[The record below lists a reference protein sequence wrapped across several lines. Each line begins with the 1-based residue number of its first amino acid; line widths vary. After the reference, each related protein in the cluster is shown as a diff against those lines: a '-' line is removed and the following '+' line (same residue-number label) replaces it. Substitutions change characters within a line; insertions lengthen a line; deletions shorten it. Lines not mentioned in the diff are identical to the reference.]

1 MPLKKNNDLT
11 CFGQII
17 ENLSSEIIIFNAETL
32 KVLNANKAARKNLGY
47 SLDELLN
54 MIPTDINP
62 ESDLDEIKQ
71 LVAPLKRGEVD
82 KVVLETVHRRKEGT
96 IYNVE
101 VNLQIADHLGDSAII
116 ANIFDISERIKSETF
131 IKKKSDFLKLI
142 LDTSP
147 CIIGVKDR
155 DYNIVEANQ
164 KLLELYPEEMR
175 DSVIGTSTVEEYS
188 KEDRDAF
195 LENDRIA
202 FETGYS
208 EVTETLDMPMGRRLT
223 LYTQKVRFEDA
234 KGTPYILLIAVDVT
248 DREELIQ
255 KLANSNEELERF
267 AYVCSH
273 DLQEPL
279 RMIRSFSDRL
289 KTHLSD
295 ILKDDPKGQKYFNFV
310 TDGAER
316 SQKLIAD
323 ILEYSSIDNNPHH
336 LESFNV
342 KELIDVVKK
351 NLALQL
357 DEKQAKITFDDL
369 PELTANKT
377 QIYQLLQNLIN
388 NGLKY
393 QSQNLLPHVHI
404 AFKDTDTHFEF
415 EVRDNGIGIDQKNL
429 KKVFDVFQR
438 LHRRDQYKGTGV
450 GLAICKKIVD
460 QHGGKI
466 WVESKP
472 GEGSSF
478 FFTLQKIDALK
489 DNAVKYEAA

>member
-62 ESDLDEIKQ
+62 DSDLDEIKQ

-82 KVVLETVHRRKEGT
+82 KVVLETVHRRKQGT
-96 IYNVE
+96 SYDVE
-101 VNLQIADHLGDSAII
+101 VNLQIADHLGSSAII

-131 IKKKSDFLKLI
+131 IKKKGDFLKLI

-175 DSVIGTSTVEEYS
+175 DSVIGTSTVEKYT
-188 KEDRDAF
+188 KEDREAF

-208 EVTETLDMPMGRRLT
+208 EVMETLDMPMGKRLT

-234 KGTPYILLIAVDVT
+234 KGTPYILLIAMDVT

-289 KTHLSD
+289 KMHLKDS
-295 ILKDDPKGQKYFNFV
+295 LKDDPKGQKYLHFV
-310 TDGAER
+310 TDGAAR
-316 SQKLIAD
+316 SQQLIAD
-323 ILEYSSIDNNPHH
+323 ILSYSSIDSHSSH
-336 LESFNV
+336 FES
-342 KELIDVVKK
+342 LDVNQIVDVIKQ

-357 DEKQAKITFDDL
+357 DEKQGKITHDIL
-369 PELTANKT
+369 PSVIGHET
-377 QIYQLLQNLIN
+377 QIYQLLQNLIS
-388 NGLKY
+388 NGFKY
-393 QSQNLLPHVHI
+393 QSGGKLPHVHI
-404 AFKDTDTHFEF
+404 GYEDLGEFHKF
-415 EVRDNGIGIDQKNL
+415 EVRDNGIGIDQKSL
-429 KKVFDVFQR
+429 KKIFGVFQR
-438 LHRRDQYKGTGV
+438 LHRRNEYSGTGI
-450 GLAICKKIVD
+450 GLAICKKVVD
-460 QHGGKI
+460 YHGGKI
-466 WVESKP
+466 WVESEP
-472 GEGSSF
+472 GDGSRF
-478 FFTLQKIDALK
+478 FFTIKKSPSLPRAKLET
-489 DNAVKYEAA
+489 EAA